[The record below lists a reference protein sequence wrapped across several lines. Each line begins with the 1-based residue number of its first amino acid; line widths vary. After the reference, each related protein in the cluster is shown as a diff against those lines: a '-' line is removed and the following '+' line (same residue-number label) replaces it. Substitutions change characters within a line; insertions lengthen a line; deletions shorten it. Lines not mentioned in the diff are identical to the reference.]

1 MSKTITAYIA
11 LGSNLGNRAEYINKA
26 LAALAESSALK
37 LARTSRLI
45 ETSGL
50 GRKAQPNYLNATAQ
64 IKTSL
69 DAGELFQQLLDIE
82 ASLGRARTETCLT
95 TVKKWAPRTIDLD
108 LLLFNN
114 QIINT
119 PTLTVPHPQMHLRS
133 FVLAGLSE
141 LNSALVHPVIKQS
154 VSELVSRLN
163 GRDFVLN
170 TDAPQLVCTA
180 GVIGVGKTTL
190 AKALAKALHCKL
202 ILEAY
207 DTNPFMP
214 EVYAG
219 RKELALDSQLY
230 FLASRVDQLGTGA
243 LAPGRIAVTDY
254 IFDKELIY
262 VRRLLGLAQQSLYRR
277 ITPPL
282 AATVTQPVL
291 AIYLQDCPENCLRR
305 IHKRNRPY
313 EQQIEL
319 NFLRDLGEDYDGL
332 FADWKACPL
341 LRISMS
347 QFDCTNEDDVV
358 RLADEIRSYV
368 AVKE

>member
-26 LAALAESSALK
+26 LAALAESGAVK

-45 ETSGL
+45 ETSPL
-50 GRKAQPNYLNATAQ
+50 GRKTQPDYLNATAQ

-69 DAGELFQQLLDIE
+69 DAGELFQRLLDIE
-82 ASLGRARTETCLT
+82 ASLGRARTE
-95 TVKKWAPRTIDLD
+95 KWAPRTIDLD
-108 LLLFNN
+108 LLLFND

-119 PTLTVPHPQMHLRS
+119 PMLTVPHPQMHLRS

-141 LNSALVHPVIKQS
+141 LNSALVHPVIKQP

-214 EVYAG
+214 AVYAG

-230 FLASRVDQLGTGA
+230 FLTSRVDQLGTGV

-277 ITPPL
+277 VTPPL

-291 AIYLQDCPENCLRR
+291 AIYLQDCPENCLQRV
-305 IHKRNRPY
+305 HKRNRPY

-319 NFLRDLGEDYDGL
+319 NFLRDLGKDYDVL

-347 QFDCTNEDDVV
+347 QFDCTNENDVA

>member
-11 LGSNLGNRAEYINKA
+11 LGSNLGDRADYINKA
-26 LAALAESSALK
+26 LAGLAESSAVK

-45 ETSGL
+45 ETPPL

-69 DAGELFQQLLDIE
+69 DAGELFQRLLDIE
-82 ASLGRARTETCLT
+82 ASLGRARTE
-95 TVKKWAPRTIDLD
+95 KWAPRTIDLD

-141 LNSALVHPVIKQS
+141 LNSALVHPVIKQP
-154 VSELVSRLN
+154 VSELASRLN

-214 EVYAG
+214 AVYAG

-230 FLASRVDQLGTGA
+230 FLTSRVDQLGTGV

-277 ITPPL
+277 VTPPL

-291 AIYLQDCPENCLRR
+291 AIYLQDCPENCLQRV
-305 IHKRNRPY
+305 HKRNRPY

-319 NFLRDLGEDYDGL
+319 NFLRDLGKDYDGL
-332 FADWKACPL
+332 FGDWKACPL

-347 QFDCTNEDDVV
+347 QFDCTNENDVA

>member
-11 LGSNLGNRAEYINKA
+11 LGSNLGDRAEYINKA
-26 LAALAESSALK
+26 FAALAESSTVK

-45 ETSGL
+45 ETSPL

-69 DAGELFQQLLDIE
+69 DAGELFQRLLDIE
-82 ASLGRARTETCLT
+82 ASLGRARTE
-95 TVKKWAPRTIDLD
+95 KWAPRTIDLD

-141 LNSALVHPVIKQS
+141 LNGALVHPVIKQP
-154 VSELVSRLN
+154 VSELASRLN
-163 GRDFVLN
+163 GQDFVLN

-190 AKALAKALHCKL
+190 AKALAKALHCEL

-214 EVYAG
+214 AVYAG

-230 FLASRVDQLGTGA
+230 FLTSRVDQLGTGA

-282 AATVTQPVL
+282 AATVARPVL
-291 AIYLQDCPENCLRR
+291 AIYLQDCPENCLQRV
-305 IHKRNRPY
+305 HKRNRSY

-319 NFLRDLGEDYDGL
+319 NFLRDLGKDYDVL

-347 QFDCTNEDDVV
+347 QFDCTNEDDVA
-358 RLADEIRSYV
+358 RLAGEIGSYV